1 MEKCIGSSRAI
12 ASFEKYGNNID
23 IQKALS
29 GEMKMKRI
37 KSVGNLLLVMM
48 IILFSISISG
58 CFHKYSLETVT
69 MMTQAFYAI
78 PDAENEPHSLQAEFI
93 ETDNYGRTLF
103 AFSSGSVS
111 ALCILQKSDDK
122 YVYYYNNVSFLI
134 GSYNYKKY
142 NPEDLDALKEAN
154 DWDEAID
161 ENKMIKRELNQ
172 SDLLRNRDSA
182 IGWRK
187 ANSILDNALGA
198 DEKNHFSSE
207 YFDYSQTG
215 QEIFCVYQMQNTST
229 TGEYDWEVL
238 EEYLMIL
245 NADGSY
251 DPENYLIQI
260 DDWDQINTLLAEIK
274 DRNGWVG

>member
-1 MEKCIGSSRAI
+1 
-12 ASFEKYGNNID
+12 
-23 IQKALS
+23 
-29 GEMKMKRI
+29 MKRI
-37 KSVGNLLLVMM
+37 KTVGNLLIVMM

-78 PDAENEPHSLQAEFI
+78 PGAENEPHSLHSKFI

-103 AFSSGSVS
+103 RFSSGSLS
-111 ALCILQKSDDK
+111 AFCILQESDEK
-122 YVYYYNNVSFLI
+122 YVYYYDNVSFLI
-134 GSYNYKKY
+134 ESYNYSMY
-142 NPEDLDALKEAN
+142 NPEDLDSLKEAN
-154 DWDEAID
+154 NWNEAID
-161 ENKMIKRELNQ
+161 ENKMIKRELLK
-172 SDLLRNRDSA
+172 STLSSRNRDSA

-187 ANSILDNALGA
+187 ADSILDNALGA
-198 DEKNHFSSE
+198 DEKNNFSSE

-215 QEIFCVYQMQNTST
+215 QELFCVYQMQNTST

-245 NADGSY
+245 NADGSF
-251 DPENYLIQI
+251 DPDNYLIKV

-274 DRNGWVG
+274 EKNGWVG